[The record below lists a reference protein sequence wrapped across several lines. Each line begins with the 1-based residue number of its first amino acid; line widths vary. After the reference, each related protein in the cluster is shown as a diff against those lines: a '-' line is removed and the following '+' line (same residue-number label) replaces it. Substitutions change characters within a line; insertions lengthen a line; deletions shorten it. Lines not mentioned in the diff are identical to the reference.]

1 MNPALP
7 LDGKTILVTGASS
20 GIGAASVKA
29 LAQAGARV
37 LLTGRNQTAIQQRL
51 EELPGIGHQGIVHD
65 LLDPTAFQTL
75 WETFEGP
82 LDGMLHAA
90 GTLKPCLAELAK
102 PAEREQTLQLH
113 LFFPQDFLR
122 EGLKRKR
129 WNAPAS
135 IVWISSLSTTRPAIG
150 YLHYTMAK
158 AALEA
163 ACRQWALEL
172 AKKQIRINLVRP
184 GLIRTPM
191 SDQTLGMFTE
201 AERNALYQKPPLGAG
216 TPEDIAQAALFLLS
230 ETSRWTTGTAMDC
243 DGGTSL

>member
-1 MNPALP
+1 MQPALP

-20 GIGAASVKA
+20 GIGQSSVKV
-29 LAQAGARV
+29 LAHAGARV
-37 LLTGRNQTAIQQRL
+37 ILSGRNREAIEHL
-51 EELPGIGHQGIVHD
+51 IGELPGSGHQGVVRD
-65 LLDPTAFQTL
+65 LLAPDSYQTL
-75 WETFEGP
+75 WKEIDGS

-90 GTLKPCLAELAK
+90 GTLKPSLAELAR
-102 PAEREQTLQLH
+102 PADREQTLQLH

-122 EGLKRKR
+122 EGLKLKR
-129 WNAPAS
+129 WNSPAS
-135 IVWISSLSTTRPAIG
+135 IVWISSLSTIRPAVG

-172 AKKQIRINLVRP
+172 AKKQLRINLIRP

-216 TPEDIAQAALFLLS
+216 TPQDVAHTALFLLS
-230 ETSRWTTGTAMDC
+230 EASRWITGTAIDC
-243 DGGTSL
+243 DGGASL